1 MSKRQFGVGR
11 RFLFR
16 SLLLLFLGL
25 VAVGFV
31 LDRVL
36 LSVAQQSSDAEQL
49 AWVTANAELLEQQL
63 SLTPESQWSRLL
75 DALSKDS
82 AISANILGVDQLAMP
97 DTVNQ
102 ALLHDNTLPL
112 YDADGKV
119 QYLRQLGIASP
130 DKTPLIL
137 SLSFDDQG
145 ASSPS
150 LHWLSYLYYV
160 AVFCLLAW
168 WLRPL
173 VRDIERLNSAAEKLG
188 KDIHTEAPELD
199 RVTELQMLSGTFRQM
214 ADRLR
219 TMVQGQ
225 KEMTNALSH
234 ELRTPL
240 ARAKFALAVLD
251 QRVDEEVRDE
261 LQKIGADINEFDA
274 LVARM
279 LDYAR
284 LDDPA
289 MHFQPQNISVQPWL
303 EALCAKTR
311 ADSLGI
317 TYSISVD
324 PIANEVYADEV
335 LLALAFSNLFS
346 NALRYAESN
355 IHIHCAGNSKQWR
368 LNVSDDGPG
377 IPENHMND
385 VFKPFKRLDESRDRD
400 TGGHGLGLAIV
411 TRIVALHEGEC
422 VIGRSP
428 AGGAQ
433 FQIRLPQ

>member
-1 MSKRQFGVGR
+1 MSNRHTKVGR
-11 RFLFR
+11 QFLFR

-36 LSVAQQSSDAEQL
+36 QRAAQQSSDVEQL
-49 AWVTANAELLEQQL
+49 AWVTANVVSLEQQL
-63 SLTPESQWSRLL
+63 SQHPPSQWSSLL
-75 DALSKDS
+75 KAFSNQS
-82 AISANILGVDQLAMP
+82 AISVDLLSLDQLAMP
-97 DTVNQ
+97 GSVNEALRQGNTV
-102 ALLHDNTLPL
+102 PL
-112 YDADGKV
+112 YGAQGEV
-119 QYLRQLGIASP
+119 RYLRQLSIESA
-130 DKTPLIL
+130 DNRQLVLK
-137 SLSFDDQG
+137 LSFADMQ
-145 ASSPS
+145 ASAPAWY
-150 LHWLSYLYYV
+150 WLSYLYYFV
-160 AVFCLLAW
+160 VFCLLAW

-173 VRDIERLNSAAEKLG
+173 VRDIEWLNSAAEKLG
-188 KDIHTEAPELD
+188 KDIHADTPELD
-199 RVTELQMLSGTFRQM
+199 KVTELGVLSGTFRQM

-219 TMVQGQ
+219 AMVQGQ

-251 QRVDEEVRDE
+251 QRVDEDVRQE

-284 LDDPA
+284 LDDPSIRL
-289 MHFQPQNISVQPWL
+289 QPQVISVQPWL
-303 EALCAKTR
+303 EALCSKTR
-311 ADSLGI
+311 AESLGI
-317 TYSISVD
+317 KYSINVD
-324 PIANEVYADEV
+324 PIAAKVHADEV

-346 NALRYAESN
+346 NALRYASSTIRVE
-355 IHIHCAGNSKQWR
+355 CVGNAKQWR
-368 LNVSDDGPG
+368 LSVADDGPG
-377 IPENHMND
+377 IPDAEMES
-385 VFKPFKRLDESRDRD
+385 VFKPFTRLDESRDRG

-411 TRIVALHEGEC
+411 SRIVALHNGEC
-422 VIGRSP
+422 VAGRSA

>member
-1 MSKRQFGVGR
+1 MSKQQIGVGR

-25 VAVGFV
+25 VAVGFI

-36 LSVAQQSSDAEQL
+36 LSAAQQASDAEQL
-49 AWVTANAELLEQQL
+49 AWVTANAALLERQL
-63 SLTPESQWSRLL
+63 SSTPESQWPSVLHG
-75 DALSKDS
+75 LSSDS
-82 AISANILGVDQLAMP
+82 AISAKLLGADQLAMP

-102 ALLHDNTLPL
+102 ALLAGNTVPL
-112 YDADGKV
+112 FGAEGEAR
-119 QYLRQLGIASP
+119 YLRQLRIESS
-130 DKTPLIL
+130 DHIPLIL
-137 SLSFDDQG
+137 SLSFAGQG
-145 ASSPS
+145 AGSPS
-150 LHWLSYLYYV
+150 LHWLSYLYYL

-173 VRDIERLNSAAEKLG
+173 VRDIEWLNSAAEKLG

-199 RVTELQMLSGTFRQM
+199 RVTELKVLSGTFRQM

-219 TMVQGQ
+219 AMVQGQ

-289 MHFQPQNISVQPWL
+289 NHFQPQKISVQPWL

-311 ADSLGI
+311 ADDRGI
-317 TYSISVD
+317 TYNISID
-324 PIANEVYADEV
+324 PIASEVYADEV

-346 NALRYAESN
+346 NAMRYARSIIN
-355 IHIHCAGNSKQWR
+355 IHCTGNAGQWR
-368 LNVSDDGPG
+368 LSIVDDGPG
-377 IPENHMND
+377 IAETDMID
-385 VFKPFKRLDESRDRD
+385 VFKPFKRLDESRDRG

-411 TRIVALHEGEC
+411 ARIAAVHNGKC
-422 VIGRSP
+422 VVGRSP
-428 AGGAQ
+428 DGGAQ

>member
-1 MSKRQFGVGR
+1 MSKRQTGVGR

-36 LSVAQQSSDAEQL
+36 LSGAQQSSDAEQL
-49 AWVTANAELLEQQL
+49 AWVTANAALIEQQL
-63 SLTPESQWSRLL
+63 VLLPAAQWPSVLG
-75 DALSKDS
+75 ALSNDS
-82 AISANILGVDQLAMP
+82 AISVSLLGADQLAMP

-102 ALLHDNTLPL
+102 ALLQGNTVPL
-112 YDADGKV
+112 YDANGQA
-119 QYLRQLGIASP
+119 QYLRQLGIESP

-137 SLSFDDQG
+137 SLSFDGQDD
-145 ASSPS
+145 SSPS
-150 LHWLSYLYYV
+150 LHWLSYLYYL

-173 VRDIERLNSAAEKLG
+173 VRDIEWLNSAAEKLG
-188 KDIHTEAPELD
+188 KDIHTETPELD
-199 RVTELQMLSGTFRQM
+199 RVTELEMLSGTFKQM

-251 QRVDEEVRDE
+251 QRVDEDVRDE

-289 MHFQPQNISVQPWL
+289 SHFQPQKISVQPWL

-311 ADSLGI
+311 VDSLGI
-317 TYSISVD
+317 SYNISVD
-324 PIANEVYADEV
+324 PIADEVYADEV

-346 NALRYAESN
+346 NAMRYAVSN
-355 IHIHCAGNSKQWR
+355 IHVQCAGNAKQWR
-368 LNVSDDGPG
+368 LSVSDDGPG
-377 IPENHMND
+377 IPETDMVD

-411 TRIVALHEGEC
+411 ARIAALHKGEC
-422 VIGRSP
+422 VVSRSP

>member
-1 MSKRQFGVGR
+1 MSKRQSGVGR

-25 VAVGFV
+25 VTVGFL

-36 LSVAQQSSDAEQL
+36 LQVAEQSSDTEQL
-49 AWVTANAELLEQQL
+49 SWVSATAVLLEQQL
-63 SLTPESQWSRLL
+63 SRYPSSEWPAVLDGFSSEFDIGANLL
-75 DALSKDS
+75 GL
-82 AISANILGVDQLAMP
+82 DQLAMP
-97 DTVNQ
+97 GSVNQ
-102 ALLHDNTLPL
+102 ALRRGNTVPL
-112 YDADGKV
+112 YGAEGEA
-119 QYLRQLGIASP
+119 QYLRQLSLGST
-130 DKTPLIL
+130 DKTPMVLT
-137 SLSFDDQG
+137 LSFDDKNVS
-145 ASSPS
+145 ASSW
-150 LHWLSYLYYV
+150 HWLSYFYYF

-173 VRDIERLNSAAEKLG
+173 VRDVEWLNSAAEKLG
-188 KDIHTEAPELD
+188 KDIHADTPELD
-199 RVTELQMLSGTFRQM
+199 QVTELQVLSGTFRQM

-219 TMVQGQ
+219 AMVQGQ

-240 ARAKFALAVLD
+240 ARAKFALAVID
-251 QRVDEEVRDE
+251 QRVDDEVRDE

-289 MHFQPQNISVQPWL
+289 SHFQPQIISVQPWL
-303 EALCAKTR
+303 EALCVKSR
-311 ADSLGI
+311 AETLGI
-317 TYSISVD
+317 NVSISVD
-324 PIANEVYADEV
+324 PIAAEVYADEV
-335 LLALAFSNLFS
+335 LLALAFSNLLS
-346 NALRYAESN
+346 NAIRYAHSS
-355 IHIHCAGNSKQWR
+355 IQIQCVGNARQWR
-368 LNVSDDGPG
+368 LSVSDDGPG
-377 IPENHMND
+377 IPEGDMHS

-411 TRIVALHEGEC
+411 ARIAALHKGEC
-422 VIGRSP
+422 VVGRSP

-433 FQIRLPQ
+433 FQISLPQ